1 MYFKFLFGFLK
12 KWLLLIVT
20 IWKNVNYLRK
30 LNLPTVD
37 LSRSLLQVF
46 QLVLRLY
53 FRRPFRIWFFFSTA
67 FFSVRR
73 SRCARDTA
81 PYLFTTQYV
90 DCCIFF
96 FTPVLD
102 VTSHRQRSVSLVVF
116 FGLFVP
122 FSLRPYS
129 TWRLMDNGLRRLSF
143 SLGSSSRSLNCIRN
157 DYFTREFFTI
167 RLYDVAAFAFRVLYT
182 FYHATSTLH

>member
-1 MYFKFLFGFLK
+1 MYFKFLFEFLKK

-37 LSRSLLQVF
+37 LSRSLLHVF
-46 QLVLRLY
+46 QLVVRLY
-53 FRRPFRIWFFFSTA
+53 FRRPFRIWFLFSAA

-96 FTPVLD
+96 FTSVLD
-102 VTSHRQRSVSLVVF
+102 VTSHRQRSVPLVVF

-129 TWRLMDNGLRRLSF
+129 TWRLIDNGLCRLSF

-157 DYFTREFFTI
+157 DYFTREFSRFVFTTSL
-167 RLYDVAAFAFRVLYT
+167 RLRFEF
-182 FYHATSTLH
+182 FYFL